1 MKTILENFQKKIWQ
15 KIEKHKFC
23 EINIMQSVLINAD
36 SLDYMPTI
44 RDNSIDFVCIDPPY
58 ELDNHGG
65 VVNGHNLTR
74 KLNRD
79 KHINFISNGFNIEKI
94 FSEIER
100 VSKIM
105 NMICFCSNKQIS
117 KIMNYWEQKKYSVTL
132 LVWDKPNPIP
142 FGNGKHISNL
152 EFMVY
157 VRGKGAIFN
166 NLGVNEQKKT
176 FNYPSPSRSKRLH
189 PTEKPIEL
197 LQRLIKI
204 HTKENDIVLDCFAGS
219 FSTADACNSLNRR
232 CIAIESEKEYYN
244 KGVKR
249 LSGLL
254 F

>member
-1 MKTILENFQKKIWQ
+1 MIDRITEQP
-15 KIEKHKFC
+15 FC
-23 EINIMQSVLINAD
+23 QTRVMRSVLVNAD
-36 SLDYMPTI
+36 CLDYMPTI
-44 RDNSIDFVCIDPPY
+44 QDKSIDFVCIDPPY

-65 VVNGHNLTR
+65 VVNGHDLTR

-79 KHINFISNGFNIEKI
+79 KHINFISDGFDLNAV
-94 FSEIER
+94 FSQIER
-100 VSKIM
+100 VSKVM
-105 NMICFCSNKQIS
+105 NMVCFCSNKQVS

-157 VRGKGAIFN
+157 VRGKGATFN

-176 FNYPSPSRSKRLH
+176 FNYPSPSSSKRLH

-197 LQRLIKI
+197 LERLIKL
-204 HTKENDIVLDCFAGS
+204 HTKEDDIVLDCFAGS
-219 FSTADACNSLNRR
+219 FSTADACKRLNRQ
-232 CIAIESEKEYYN
+232 CIAIELEKQYYD
-244 KGVKR
+244 KGVNR
-249 LSGLL
+249 LSGSL

>member
-1 MKTILENFQKKIWQ
+1 MIDRITEQP
-15 KIEKHKFC
+15 FC
-23 EINIMQSVLINAD
+23 QTRVMRSVLVNAD

-44 RDNSIDFVCIDPPY
+44 QDKSIDFVCIDPPY

-65 VVNGHNLTR
+65 VVNGHDLTR

-79 KHINFISNGFNIEKI
+79 KHINFISDGFDLNAV
-94 FSEIER
+94 FSQIER
-100 VSKIM
+100 VSKVM
-105 NMICFCSNKQIS
+105 NMICFCSNKQVS

-157 VRGKGAIFN
+157 VRGKGATFN
-166 NLGVNEQKKT
+166 NLGVAEQKKT
-176 FNYPSPSRSKRLH
+176 FNYPSPSSSKRLH

-197 LQRLIKI
+197 LERLIKL
-204 HTKENDIVLDCFAGS
+204 HTKEDDIVLDCFAGS
-219 FSTADACNSLNRR
+219 FSTADACKRLNRK
-232 CIAIESEKEYYN
+232 CIAIELEKEYYN
-244 KGVKR
+244 KGVNR
-249 LSGLL
+249 LSGSL

>member
-1 MKTILENFQKKIWQ
+1 MKVTDKITITNEDCMELLKRTPN
-15 KIEKHKFC
+15 
-23 EINIMQSVLINAD
+23 
-36 SLDYMPTI
+36 DYV
-44 RDNSIDFVCIDPPY
+44 DFVCIDPPY

-65 VVNGHNLTR
+65 VVKGHDLER

-79 KHINFISNGFNIEKI
+79 KHINFISNGFNIEEVFI
-94 FSEIER
+94 EIER
-100 VSKIM
+100 VSKIV

-142 FGNGKHISNL
+142 LGNGKHISNL

-157 VRGKGAIFN
+157 VRGKGATFN

-176 FNYPSPSRSKRLH
+176 FNYPSPSSSKRIH

-197 LQRLIKI
+197 LERLIKL
-204 HTKENDIVLDCFAGS
+204 HTKEKDLILDCFGGS
-219 FSTADACNSLNRR
+219 MSTSIACFNTNRKILS
-232 CIAIESEKEYYN
+232 CELDKDYYDKAIERIKNHVSQQK
-244 KGVKR
+244 
-249 LSGLL
+249 L

>member
-1 MKTILENFQKKIWQ
+1 MNIVDNPHLHKTYVRR
-15 KIEKHKFC
+15 
-23 EINIMQSVLINAD
+23 SVLINAD
-36 SLDYMPTI
+36 CLKFLPTLD
-44 RDNSIDFVCIDPPY
+44 DKSVDFVCIDPPY

-65 VVNGHNLTR
+65 VVNGHDLTR

-79 KHINFISNGFNIEKI
+79 KHINFISNGFDIVKV
-94 FSEIER
+94 FTEIER
-100 VSKIM
+100 VSKVM
-105 NMICFCSNKQIS
+105 NMVCFCSNKQVS

-157 VRGKGAIFN
+157 VRGKGATFN

-176 FNYPSPSRSKRLH
+176 FNYPSPSSLKRLH

-197 LQRLIKI
+197 LERLIKL
-204 HTKENDIVLDCFAGS
+204 HTKEDDVVLDCFAGS
-219 FSTADACNSLNRR
+219 FSTADACNRLNRQ
-232 CIAIESEKEYYN
+232 CISIELEKEYYD
-244 KGVKR
+244 KGVNR
-249 LSGLL
+249 LSGSL